1 MYRILRQIIQL
12 YRKLFKMRFFEHLF
26 SCAYCSIW
34 KDKISTAIARRAVS
48 QNVVAMGYSWL
59 LRQTLWCRLTWL
71 SVIKYFWRGCLV
83 PPRPGGNFPL
93 PPSYATVIDVC
104 VCPMQYSPRMC
115 QCDKVSCV
123 HYSRLH
129 WRSGVP
135 SLLPLSAVPSS
146 SSSSLGI
153 HLQRRHFH
161 IAVFVLRTR
170 DKSCTKYQEK
180 VLAKQKLTR
189 RLHFTACC
197 TTGCI
202 QPVVLPA
209 QSVYALWV
217 CDIAHQRRLSFRRQ
231 LLNVRSTADVHILR
245 LESWKC
251 IWKF

>member
-1 MYRILRQIIQL
+1 
-12 YRKLFKMRFFEHLF
+12 
-26 SCAYCSIW
+26 
-34 KDKISTAIARRAVS
+34 
-48 QNVVAMGYSWL
+48 
-59 LRQTLWCRLTWL
+59 
-71 SVIKYFWRGCLV
+71 
-83 PPRPGGNFPL
+83 
-93 PPSYATVIDVC
+93 
-104 VCPMQYSPRMC
+104 MQYSPRMC

-135 SLLPLSAVPSS
+135 SLLPPSAIPSS

-197 TTGCI
+197 TTGCTTGFTTGSKCKR
-202 QPVVLPA
+202 P
-209 QSVYALWV
+209 
-217 CDIAHQRRLSFRRQ
+217 LSMRHRPSKATVFPSAVAECQIHCRCPYT
-231 LLNVRSTADVHILR
+231 SP
-245 LESWKC
+245 
-251 IWKF
+251 